1 MGVWRVP
8 PQICTLPRV
17 RIRNTNFGEAKQTM
31 KGRSQGKVWERE
43 MFPGVLLIRGIG
55 ICTEFRRHTHRS
67 ILVGVVR
74 KGRRRIAGE
83 REELDVRPGEGF
95 ILPAMFLHRCF
106 SQGLHNYRIAGIHA
120 DFWATAVGR
129 IPSRARRLEPGS
141 APLLAAR
148 QLIACLRGAPDAAS
162 FGEKL
167 SRLAESLD
175 EPAATATAA
184 MPMPEN
190 VRAVR
195 AYLDEHFT
203 RLVRLS
209 ELASLAACTPATIN
223 RLFRQSIGLPPYEYL
238 MQNRL
243 RAAARHLRDGA
254 YSLADIAAET
264 GFADQSHLQRMFKR
278 AFGTTPKV
286 YRNRG

>member
-1 MGVWRVP
+1 
-8 PQICTLPRV
+8 
-17 RIRNTNFGEAKQTM
+17 
-31 KGRSQGKVWERE
+31 

-74 KGRRRIAGE
+74 KGRRRIAGA
-83 REELDVRPGEGF
+83 REELDVRAGEGF
-95 ILPAMFLHRCF
+95 ILPAMFQHRCF
-106 SQGLHNYRIAGIHA
+106 SHGLHNYRIVSVHA
-120 DFWATAVGR
+120 DFWQAAAGR
-129 IPSRARRLEPGS
+129 VPPRARRLEPGS
-141 APLLAAR
+141 APLMAAR
-148 QLIACLRGAPDAAS
+148 RLIACLRSAPDAAD

-175 EPAATATAA
+175 EPVATAAAA

-190 VRAVR
+190 VQAVR

-203 RLVRLS
+203 RVVRLS
-209 ELASLAACTPATIN
+209 ELARLAACTPATIN

-243 RAAARHLRDGA
+243 RAAARHLRDDA
-254 YSLADIAAET
+254 CSLADIAAET

>member
-1 MGVWRVP
+1 MR
-8 PQICTLPRV
+8 
-17 RIRNTNFGEAKQTM
+17 
-31 KGRSQGKVWERE
+31 GRSQGKVWERE
-43 MFPGVLLIRGIG
+43 IFPGVLLIRGIDV
-55 ICTEFRRHTHRS
+55 CTEFRRHTHRS

-106 SQGLHNYRIAGIHA
+106 SQSLHNYRIAGIHT

-148 QLIACLRGAPDAAS
+148 RLIACLRGAPDAAD

-167 SRLAESLD
+167 SRLAELLN
-175 EPAATATAA
+175 EPTTAAA

-190 VRAVR
+190 VQAVR

-203 RLVRLS
+203 RVVRLS
-209 ELASLAACTPATIN
+209 ELARLAACTPATIN

-243 RAAARHLRDGA
+243 RAAARHLRDDA
-254 YSLADIAAET
+254 CSLADIAAET

-286 YRNRG
+286 YRNRGPRRLPD